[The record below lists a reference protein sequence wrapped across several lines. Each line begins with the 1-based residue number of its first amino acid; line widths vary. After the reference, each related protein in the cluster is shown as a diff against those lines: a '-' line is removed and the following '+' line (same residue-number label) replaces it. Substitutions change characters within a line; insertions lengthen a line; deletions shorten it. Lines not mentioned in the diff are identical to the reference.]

1 MFDTIIYG
9 GTAVFEDGTARADIG
24 VKDGK
29 IAAVGNLAESEA
41 PRRID
46 ARGCCVLPGAI
57 DCHVHLNDP
66 GFTWREDFETGT
78 AAAAAGGVT
87 TVIDMPLQNTPPLF
101 DKKAFDAKLAALDG
115 RAFVDYAFWG
125 AALDYNV
132 DKLEELDEAG
142 CAAYKIFLGPVSDDY
157 QTLTHETAE
166 QVAKKVKRFDGLL
179 GFHAEDYDIIRGL
192 EAKLTAKG
200 VPTRRDFLDSRPI
213 EAELAAVRFVIGL
226 SERFGV
232 RAHVCHVS
240 HPAVAELIADAQRR
254 GVSVTAETCM
264 HYLIFSEK
272 DLLEKGTIF
281 KCAPPLRT
289 EEACDKLWN
298 YVKNGVLAAVC
309 SDHSPCRPDEKNEEA
324 HGVFGAWG
332 GISGLQSTV
341 QLFYEYAVHRKKYPV
356 EIMARALA
364 ANPAKI
370 FGLYGRKGALRPGFD
385 ADVVIFDPKLEWTI
399 TEDSL
404 FYKNKISAF
413 VGLSGQGAVKETL
426 VRGSSVYQSET
437 GPRGFYGRCI
447 KPCRKEEKR

>member
-87 TVIDMPLQNTPPLF
+87 TVIDMPLQNNPPLF
-101 DKKAFDAKLAALDG
+101 DKKAFDAKLTALGG

-125 AALDYNV
+125 AALDYNI
-132 DKLEELDEAG
+132 DKLQELDEAG
-142 CAAYKIFLGPVSDDY
+142 CSAYKIFLGPVSDDY

-166 QVAKKVKRFDGLL
+166 KVAEKVKRFDGLL
-179 GFHAEDYDIIRGL
+179 GFHAEDYDTIKRL
-192 EAKLTAKG
+192 EAKLAAKG

-213 EAELAAVRFVIGL
+213 KAELDAVRFVIEL
-226 SERFGV
+226 SKQFGV

-240 HPAVAELIADAQRR
+240 HPAVAELIAEAQKR

-272 DLLEKGTIF
+272 DLLGKGMIF

-289 EEACDKLWN
+289 EEARDGLWN

-309 SDHSPCRPDEKNEEA
+309 SDHSPCRADEKDEAA
-324 HGVFGAWG
+324 HGVFGSWG

-341 QLFYEYAVHRKKYPV
+341 QLFYEYAVNRKKYPV
-356 EIMARALA
+356 EIMARELA

-370 FGLYGRKGALRPGFD
+370 FGLYGQKGALRPGFD
-385 ADVVIFDPKLEWTI
+385 ADIMIFDPKLEWTI

-413 VGLSGQGAVKETL
+413 IGLSGQGAVKETL
-426 VRGSSVYQSET
+426 VRGSTVYQSET
-437 GPRGFYGRCI
+437 GLRGYYGRFVR
-447 KPCRKEEKR
+447 PCRKEEKR